1 MKRNAMTTGMLNRL
15 QHEKSPYLLQ
25 HAANP
30 VDWHPWGEEAF
41 LRAKKED
48 KPVFLSIGYSTC
60 HWCHVMAHE
69 SFEDEETASL
79 LNEAFVCVKVDRE
92 ERPDIDGIY
101 MRVCQIMTG
110 SGGWPL
116 TVIMTP
122 ERRPFFA
129 ATYIPKESRWGRM
142 GLVELIPRIV
152 GLWRTARGRIEETA
166 QQTISVLRRP
176 VSGPGGNPGA
186 EILSGAF
193 AELQGQYDDKF
204 SGFGTAPKFPMP
216 HQLLFLL
223 RYGERTGETEAIRM
237 AEATLRAMR
246 RGGIFDQLGY
256 GFHRYSTDRQWLLPH
271 FEKMLYDQA
280 LCVLAATEA
289 FRAGGGEE
297 HGRTAREV
305 LEYVLRD
312 LRAPDGG
319 FYAAED
325 ADSEGEEGRYYLWEM
340 GEIRRILG
348 PEDARFATEV
358 FGLREDGN
366 FIDPATVKRT
376 GFNILSLVSGN
387 EGAIESGEKIYET
400 EEMRRRE
407 EVRRRL
413 LAARDG
419 RIRPARDDKI
429 LADWNGLMIAALA
442 RASWM
447 LEEPSYYTA
456 ARAAADFVLSRMKTP
471 EGRFLHRWCGGEA
484 AVTGNLDDYAFLIW
498 GLCELYEAGLDAG
511 DLRRALELQRIL
523 TDRFRDPEGGFFFTP
538 DDGEELPLRLKESH
552 DGAVPSGN
560 AVTLMNLIRMGRMTG
575 DSRLEQEAAA
585 LIRPF
590 SESIRGLPSAHAQW
604 LIALEMLA
612 VPPCEVVIAGRPEA
626 ADTGELIAVVRRCRR
641 PQPVLLLRPEGER
654 ISEIVEIAPFTLEM
668 RAIDG
673 RAAAYVCRNHSCRRP
688 VTDPAEL
695 EAILAGEGET

>member
-1 MKRNAMTTGMLNRL
+1 MKGNVVTTGNLNRL

-41 LRAKKED
+41 LRARMED

-101 MRVCQIMTG
+101 MRVCQMMTG
-110 SGGWPL
+110 GGGWPL

-129 ATYIPKESRWGRM
+129 ATYIPKESRWGRR
-142 GLVELIPRIV
+142 GLVELIPGIGR
-152 GLWRTARGRIEETA
+152 LWRTERKRIEEEAARTL
-166 QQTISVLRRP
+166 SVLRRP

-186 EILSGAF
+186 EILSEAF
-193 AELQGQYDDKF
+193 AELQGQYDDEF
-204 SGFGTAPKFPMP
+204 GGFGTAPKFPMP
-216 HQLLFLL
+216 HQLLFLF

-256 GFHRYSTDRQWLLPH
+256 GFHRYSTDRQWLVPH

-289 FRAGGGEE
+289 FRAGGVEE

-340 GEIRRILG
+340 EEIRRLLG
-348 PEDARFATEV
+348 PELARFATEV

-366 FIDPATVKRT
+366 FIDPVTGKRT
-376 GFNILSLVSGN
+376 GSNILSIASGG
-387 EGAIESGEKIYET
+387 EGDVRAGRLISAGEKT
-400 EEMRRRE
+400 RQLE

-413 LAARDG
+413 LAARNAK
-419 RIRPARDDKI
+419 IRPMRDEKV

-471 EGRFLHRWCGGEA
+471 EGRLLHRWCGGEA

-523 TDRFRDPEGGFFFTP
+523 TDRFRDSEGGFFFTP
-538 DDGEELPLRLKESH
+538 DDGEALPLRLKEGY

-575 DSRLEQEAAA
+575 DFRLEQAAAA

-590 SESIRGLPSAHAQW
+590 SESIRSLPSAHAQW
-604 LIALEMLA
+604 LVALEMLA
-612 VPPCEVVIAGRPEA
+612 APPCEVVIAGRPEA

-641 PQPVLLLRPEGER
+641 PQPVLLLRPEEER
-654 ISEIVEIAPFTLEM
+654 KSEIVEIAPFTLEM

-688 VTDPAEL
+688 VTDPGEL
-695 EAILAGEGET
+695 AAILAGEGGR